1 LVDLQKSGNDSQT
14 SKAGDAN
21 FGGGTGGDGSR
32 DTGGGNDGHLSGRD
46 HGNGGSRD
54 GRVGVAAGAGVADD
68 RAGGDDGLGD
78 GARAVGD
85 GDGGGLSN
93 SDGAGAVGDGG
104 GGRAVGD
111 VGLDNLSDDG
121 HVARVSHSASGG
133 GEDSSSGELH
143 FDGIK
148 R

>member
-1 LVDLQKSGNDSQT
+1 
-14 SKAGDAN
+14 
-21 FGGGTGGDGSR
+21 
-32 DTGGGNDGHLSGRD
+32 
-46 HGNGGSRD
+46 
-54 GRVGVAAGAGVADD
+54 VADD

-85 GDGGGLSN
+85 GDGGGLEVIHVSTTVPYPLNDSLSLVVPSFSEAYLSN